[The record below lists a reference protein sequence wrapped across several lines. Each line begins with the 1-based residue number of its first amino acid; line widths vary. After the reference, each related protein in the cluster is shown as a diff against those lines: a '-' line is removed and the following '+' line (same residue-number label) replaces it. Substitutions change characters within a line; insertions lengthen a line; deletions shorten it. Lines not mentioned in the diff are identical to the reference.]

1 MTAGGSVDLRLLVGW
16 PGGVAAA
23 SSAAQGRGQ
32 PGPEEIVLTV
42 LLRVCE
48 CVRACVRA
56 CALAWHGRADYY

>member
-23 SSAAQGRGQ
+23 AAASSAAQGRGQ
-32 PGPEEIVLTV
+32 PGREEIVLTV

-48 CVRACVRA
+48 CVRAC
-56 CALAWHGRADYY
+56 ALAWHGRADYY